1 MLDSIALEFVTV
13 GGAEDL
19 IARDLGSD
27 DLTDNILIGE
37 ADNEAILGSV
47 VLVLGLGDE
56 TFAGVVVG
64 LPFST
69 TLVLGLVAAAPSSVA
84 SCLTECLQM
93 NSTCSMHC
101 S

>member
-1 MLDSIALEFVTV
+1 MLDSIALEFVSV

-64 LPFST
+64 LPCST

-84 SCLTECLQM
+84 SCLMECL
-93 NSTCSMHC
+93 
-101 S
+101 